1 MTCICI
7 IHIRVHP
14 PIFHN
19 RWLEFAKFHRLV
31 NRAFSLSE
39 HIDRSSL
46 GAELQFLTEEQSHD
60 ELTNFWPGIGV
71 SGDGYVPVASCLLG
85 SGDYY
90 YINANDGPNG
100 PLHRIYHDAVGP
112 DGYNPGDAVATVL
125 DYYEEVLAYAEP

>member
-1 MTCICI
+1 MLPTHWIDF
-7 IHIRVHP
+7 V
-14 PIFHN
+14 
-19 RWLEFAKFHRLV
+19 KSHRLFS
-31 NRAFSLSE
+31 RAFSLPE

-100 PLHRIYHDAVGP
+100 PLYRIYHDAVGP

-125 DYYEEVLAYAEP
+125 DHYEEVLAYADP